1 MAASL
6 NDPRIQ
12 RYVVVGVLIVLATA
26 IWYFRMYSPKLE
38 EIKNKESQLEELRLK
53 IHEAK
58 LKVETYDELKREV
71 MASYYKYRA
80 LESLLPLTQS
90 VPEFLNHFYI
100 AARNNN
106 IYLSSLTP
114 EAANQVDFY
123 FVSPYSLKIA
133 TTYHGLGGFLADVA
147 NFPFIVNAGG
157 INITAIPSATEDLS
171 INVDLTLYTYNITE
185 SQRMP
190 PPHFEELPE

>member
-6 NDPRIQ
+6 TDPRVQ
-12 RYVVVGVLIVLATA
+12 RYVVVGVLIVLVTA

-38 EIKNKESQLEELRLK
+38 EIKRKENQLEDLRLK

-58 LKVETYDELKREV
+58 LKVETYEELKREV

-80 LESLLPLTQS
+80 LESLLPLTRS
-90 VPEFLNHFYI
+90 VPDFLNHFYV
-100 AARNNN
+100 AAKNNMV
-106 IYLSSLTP
+106 YLSSLTP
-114 EAANQVDFY
+114 EPTKQVDFY
-123 FVSPYSLKIA
+123 FVSPYSLKIS

-157 INITAIPSATEDLS
+157 MNITAIPSATEDLS

-185 SQRMP
+185 SQRML
-190 PPHFEELPE
+190 PPHLEELPE